1 MDNTADDEERIGF
14 LKRRMVDLRAEF
26 ECARFERNAGVIN
39 LSQEV
44 RQLRAIVAET
54 RSVTAEYHGLVTSVS
69 DVRRR
74 RSRRW
79 GTREGAPEPQGA
91 LRWPCHP

>member
-54 RSVTAEYHGLVTSVS
+54 RSVTAEYHGLVHE
-69 DVRRR
+69 RER
-74 RSRRW
+74 RSAAAFTQM
-79 GTREGAPEPQGA
+79 GYAGGST
-91 LRWPCHP
+91 